1 MVASDDDIKSL
12 DKEYDNNNEKKSGK
26 ESSLDKDDAVNEE
39 TNIKSD
45 LEDKSVQQLD
55 KNKETMLNQNTTD
68 KKIVNNKT

>member
-12 DKEYDNNNEKKSGK
+12 DKEYNNSNEKSGK
-26 ESSLDKDDAVNEE
+26 ESFDKDDAVNEE

-68 KKIVNNKT
+68 KKIVKNKT